1 MKIAMRNIRR
11 AILAAGIVCLA
22 PGALGAVDYFL
33 KIDRIDGESTD
44 DRHKGEIDITSW
56 SASAAPSTAASGKS
70 KGACLKDITFTKT
83 LDKASPL
90 LLANAV
96 SGMNIPT
103 ATFVAR
109 KAGKEQLEYLKIELK
124 DVIITSVQDAGS
136 TGESVPM
143 ESITLAFGS
152 LNLQYKAQKP
162 DGSIGD
168 AVQATVKGGC

>member
-1 MKIAMRNIRR
+1 MKIAMRNVRG
-11 AILAAGIVCLA
+11 ALLAAGLA
-22 PGALGAVDYFL
+22 SLAGSAMASVDYFL
-33 KIDRIDGESTD
+33 KIDGIDGESTD
-44 DRHKGEIDITSW
+44 DRHKGEIEITSW
-56 SASAAPSTAASGKS
+56 SASAATAATTSGKS
-70 KGACLKDITFTKT
+70 KGACIKDITFTKT

-96 SGMNIPT
+96 SGMNIPA

-109 KAGKEQLEYLKIELK
+109 KAGKDQQEYLKIELK

-143 ESITLAFGS
+143 ESITLGFGS

-162 DGSIGD
+162 DGSLGD
-168 AVQATVKGGC
+168 VVQTTVKGGC